1 MSYQDQITTKIRTAV
16 NDHIETLKLEHPEF
30 LITKQWKVMFD
41 DGFVPGHVSLPVVTG
56 SKKGKHLVAD
66 VEFMVPESLEIDLD
80 EIELTL
86 RDEPFQYKKIVSSPA
101 IDEPLGLIN
110 DIIVGV
116 NNFLSEMN
124 LTQSR
129 PMVQKLNIGSSPHIN
144 PLKVNSI
151 LPSSHEIG
159 EVRDRIRSS
168 GILPDWLKSVSNRDV
183 YDQLIDKI
191 AEGYVQYTK
200 DSGKDVSLSAFIKL
214 YEDYLK
220 REGKLNDYCKYKAQ
234 LVTLDEKGHCTE
246 AYCSKKPYN
255 RACEHSVLQFGT
267 KQ

>member
-1 MSYQDQITTKIRTAV
+1 MSYQDQITAKIRTAV
-16 NDHIETLKLEHPEF
+16 NDHIEKLKLEHPEL

-56 SKKGKHLVAD
+56 SKYGKYLVAD
-66 VEFMVPESLEIDLD
+66 VEFIVPENLEIDLD
-80 EIELTL
+80 AIELTL
-86 RDEPFQYKKIVSSPA
+86 RDEPYQNKKRVVTSPA

-124 LTQSR
+124 LTNSR

-191 AEGYVQYTK
+191 AEGYTEYSKT
-200 DSGKDVSLSAFIKL
+200 KDVSLSSFIKL

-234 LVTLDEKGHCTE
+234 PITLDEKGHCIE

-255 RACEHSVLQFGT
+255 RACEHSVLQFG
-267 KQ
+267 KK